1 MAEKEKKTTQLSE
14 KAATGSRIVMI
25 RTELL
30 RHHPENPRKN
40 IGDITELAESMKKNG
55 VMQNLTVIPVVT
67 KEMDYNPNVPVE
79 PFEEDPNNDTHRY
92 FVLIGNRRMEAA
104 KAAGVELVP
113 CRIVTQMPFK
123 KQLGIMLEENM
134 QRADLTIYEQAQGF
148 QMMLDLG
155 ETEDT
160 IAAKT
165 GFGKTTIRHRLNIA
179 KLNQKVLQEK
189 EKTDGFQL
197 SIGDLI
203 ELEKVKSIKTRDKI
217 LKEATSPQDLKRR
230 ALQEAQ
236 QEKRM
241 EHAKVIKELLDKR
254 GIKEEPKAHN
264 NLWNGSW
271 EIVKEIDLDEE
282 PPKKLRI
289 GEEGDLFWANNYR
302 GVAIIKKK
310 AANSKKEPTE
320 WEKKQKETESKK
332 KSIKA
337 MVRAM
342 GKDVAD
348 YIKSIIDGKVES
360 IKEEDAIPVL
370 WKTLTVADL
379 WVDRGVML
387 GYIVGKEKYNMNETE
402 KKEAAQILEGTPV
415 SHQMLMYLPN
425 SFNNTDSIVN
435 YDGSYKKEA
444 GAKLQAIHDALALY
458 GFDWSDP
465 EHGQIADGS
474 HKLYQIY
481 QKANK

>member
-30 RHHPENPRKN
+30 WHHPENPRKN

-55 VMQNLTVIPVVT
+55 VMQNLTVIPVVS

-79 PFEEDPNNDTHRY
+79 PFEEDPNNDSHRY

-104 KAAGVELVP
+104 KAAGVELIP

-197 SIGDLI
+197 SISDLI

-264 NLWNGSW
+264 NLWNGAW

-289 GEEGDLFWANNYR
+289 GEEGDLFWTNNYR

-310 AANSKKEPTE
+310 TANSKKEPTE
-320 WEKKQKETESKK
+320 WEKKQKETESRK

-337 MVRAM
+337 MVKAM
-342 GKDVAD
+342 GKDVTD

-360 IKEEDAIPVL
+360 IKEEEAIPEL

-387 GYIVGKEKYNMNETE
+387 GYIVGKEKYNMTETE

-425 SFNNTDSIVN
+425 SFNNTDSIVDYN
-435 YDGSYKKEA
+435 GGYKKDA

-474 HKLYQIY
+474 HKLYQ
-481 QKANK
+481 KP

>member
-1 MAEKEKKTTQLSE
+1 MAEKETKKIQLSE
-14 KAATGSRIVMI
+14 KTATGSRIVMI
-25 RTELL
+25 KTELL
-30 RHHPENPRKN
+30 MHHPENPRKN

-55 VMQNLTVIPVVT
+55 VMQNLTVIPAVT
-67 KEMDYNPNVPVE
+67 KNMDYNPNVPVE
-79 PFEEDPNNDTHRY
+79 PFEEDPNNDRHRY
-92 FVLIGNRRMEAA
+92 YVLIGNRRMEAA

-113 CRIVTQMPFK
+113 CRIVTQMPLK

-189 EKTDGFQL
+189 EKSDGFQL

-203 ELEKVKSIKTRDKI
+203 ELEKVKSIKTRNMI
-217 LKEATSPQDLKRR
+217 LKEATSSKDLKRR
-230 ALQEAQ
+230 AFQEAQ

-241 EHAKVIKELLDKR
+241 EHAKVIRELLEKR
-254 GIKEEPKAHN
+254 GIKEKPEAENK
-264 NLWNGSW
+264 LWNGSW
-271 EIVKEIDLDEE
+271 EIIKEIHLDEE

-289 GEEGDLFWANNYR
+289 DEEGDLFWTNHYR
-302 GVAIIKKK
+302 SIAIIKKK

-320 WEKKQKETESKK
+320 WEKKQKESESKK
-332 KSIKA
+332 KRIKA
-337 MVRAM
+337 MVKAM

-348 YIKSIIDGKVES
+348 YVKNIIDGKVDS

-370 WKTLTVADL
+370 WKTITVADL
-379 WVDRGVML
+379 WIDRCVML
-387 GYIVGKEKYNMNETE
+387 GYIGGKEEYNMNETE
-402 KKEAAQILEGTPV
+402 KKEADQILEGTPV

-435 YDGSYKKEA
+435 YDGSYKKRG

-465 EHGQIADGS
+465 EHGKIADGS
-474 HKLYQIY
+474 SNLYKIED
-481 QKANK
+481 K

>member
-30 RHHPENPRKN
+30 WHHPENPRKN

-55 VMQNLTVIPVVT
+55 VMQNLTVIPVVS

-79 PFEEDPNNDTHRY
+79 PFEEDPNNDSHRY

-104 KAAGVELVP
+104 KAAGVELIP

-197 SIGDLI
+197 SISDLI

-241 EHAKVIKELLDKR
+241 EHAKVIKGLLDKR

-264 NLWNGSW
+264 NLWNGAW

-289 GEEGDLFWANNYR
+289 GEEGDLFWTNNYR

-310 AANSKKEPTE
+310 TANSKKEPTE
-320 WEKKQKETESKK
+320 WEKKQKETESRK

-337 MVRAM
+337 MVKAM
-342 GKDVAD
+342 GKDVTD

-360 IKEEDAIPVL
+360 IKEEEAIPEL

-387 GYIVGKEKYNMNETE
+387 GYIIGKEKYNMTETE

-425 SFNNTDSIVN
+425 SFNNTDSIVDYN
-435 YDGSYKKEA
+435 GGYKKDA

-474 HKLYQIY
+474 HKLYQ
-481 QKANK
+481 KP

>member
-1 MAEKEKKTTQLSE
+1 
-14 KAATGSRIVMI
+14 
-25 RTELL
+25 
-30 RHHPENPRKN
+30 
-40 IGDITELAESMKKNG
+40 
-55 VMQNLTVIPVVT
+55 
-67 KEMDYNPNVPVE
+67 
-79 PFEEDPNNDTHRY
+79 
-92 FVLIGNRRMEAA
+92 
-104 KAAGVELVP
+104 
-113 CRIVTQMPFK
+113 
-123 KQLGIMLEENM
+123 
-134 QRADLTIYEQAQGF
+134 
-148 QMMLDLG
+148 MLDLG

-160 IAAKT
+160 SAAKT

-337 MVRAM
+337 MVKAM

-348 YIKSIIDGKVES
+348 YIKNIIDGKVES
-360 IKEEDAIPVL
+360 IKEEDAIPAL

-474 HKLYQIY
+474 HKLYQ
-481 QKANK
+481 KADK

>member
-1 MAEKEKKTTQLSE
+1 MAEKETKKIQLSE
-14 KAATGSRIVMI
+14 KTATGSRIVMI
-25 RTELL
+25 KTELL
-30 RHHPENPRKN
+30 MHHPENPRKN

-55 VMQNLTVIPVVT
+55 VMQNLTVIPAVT
-67 KEMDYNPNVPVE
+67 KDMDYNPKVPVE
-79 PFEEDPNNDTHRY
+79 PFEEDPNNDRHRY
-92 FVLIGNRRMEAA
+92 YVLIGNRRMEAA

-113 CRIVTQMPFK
+113 CRIVTQMPLK

-134 QRADLTIYEQAQGF
+134 QRADLTIYEQAKGF

-189 EKTDGFQL
+189 EKSDGFQL

-203 ELEKVKSIKTRDKI
+203 ELEKVKSIKTRNKI
-217 LKEATSPQDLKRR
+217 LKEATSPADLKRR

-241 EHAKVIKELLDKR
+241 EHAKVIKDLLEKR
-254 GIKEEPKAHN
+254 GIKEEPKAEN
-264 NLWNGSW
+264 KLWDGTW
-271 EIVKEIDLDEE
+271 EIVKQIHLDEE

-289 GEEGDLFWANNYR
+289 GDEGDLYWTNHYR
-302 GVAIIKKK
+302 SIAIIKKK
-310 AANSKKEPTE
+310 AKNGKKEPTE

-337 MVRAM
+337 MVKAM

-348 YIKSIIDGKVES
+348 YIKNIIDGKVES

-370 WKTLTVADL
+370 WKTITVADL
-379 WVDRGVML
+379 WIDRSVML
-387 GYIVGKEKYNMNETE
+387 GYIVGKEEYNMNETE

-425 SFNNTDSIVN
+425 SFNNTDSILS
-435 YDGSYKKEA
+435 YDGSFKKRG

-465 EHGQIADGS
+465 EHGKIADGS
-474 HKLYQIY
+474 SKIY
-481 QKANK
+481 QKVNK

>member
-320 WEKKQKETESKK
+320 WEKTESKK

-337 MVRAM
+337 MVKAM

-360 IKEEDAIPVL
+360 IKEEDAIPAL

-387 GYIVGKEKYNMNETE
+387 GYIVGKEKYNMTETE

-474 HKLYQIY
+474 HKLYQ
-481 QKANK
+481 KADK